1 MALEG
6 TITALRLQKKN
17 SRRVNVYLDGEFAFG
32 LAAVVAA
39 GLKVGQRLTADQVAE
54 LQRQDAVEQAYQRA
68 LRWLARRPH
77 AEGELRDKFRRAGV
91 EAEVAE
97 TALDRLRQA
106 GLVDDLAFARAWV
119 ENRLQFRPRSA
130 AMLRAE
136 LRQKGVDRQV
146 IEQALADFDDGRAA
160 YLAAR
165 AAGRRW
171 KDLSFEDFRRRL
183 GGYLARRGFAYPIIS
198 PVVTQVWREVSGHGS
213 EE

>member
-6 TITALRLQKKN
+6 TVTALRLQKKN
-17 SRRVNVYLDGEFAFG
+17 SRRVNVYLDGEFAFS
-32 LAAVVAA
+32 LAAPVAA
-39 GLKVGQRLTADQVAE
+39 GLKVGRRLTADQVVD

-77 AEGELRDKFRRAGV
+77 AERELQDKFRRAGV
-91 EAEVAE
+91 EAEVADQ
-97 TALDRLRQA
+97 ALDRLRRG

-136 LRQKGVDRQV
+136 LRRKGVASEV
-146 IEQALADFDDGRAA
+146 IERALADFDDRRAA
-160 YLAAR
+160 YQAAR
-165 AAGRRW
+165 AASRRW

-198 PVVTQVWREVSGHGS
+198 PVVTQVWREVSGRGS